1 MNEVL
6 RQEKKYAINLADGVI
21 LGGRLGAVMHADV
34 HNGAQGYTIRSLY
47 FDTPDDQDFQD
58 KVDGLE
64 LRRKIRLRTYSLRSD
79 FAMLEMKQK
88 EGPYQRKRSLRLSR
102 EDARRLCR
110 GDYQPL
116 QSYDAP
122 FAAECYGLMHC
133 RCYRPKTIVE
143 YRRQAFV
150 ARENHIRITLDSRI
164 TATESS
170 LDVFS
175 ERLPMYAAMDPFHMV
190 LEVKYNGFLL
200 SYIKDLLDL
209 VERSELSVSKY
220 CLARSIS
227 LSLQG

>member
-6 RQEKKYAINLADGVI
+6 RQEKKYAVNVADGAV
-21 LGGRLGAVMHADV
+21 LRRHLEPVMHADA
-34 HNGAQGYTIRSLY
+34 HNGPQGYGIRSLY

-58 KVDGLE
+58 KIDGLE
-64 LRRKIRLRTYSLRSD
+64 LRRKIRLRTYSPRSD

-102 EDARRLCR
+102 EDAQRLCR
-110 GDYQPL
+110 GDYRPL
-116 QSYDAP
+116 QAYEDP

-133 RCYRPKTIVE
+133 RCYRPKAVVE

-164 TATESS
+164 VVTESE
-170 LDVFS
+170 LDLFS
-175 ERLPMYAAMDPFHMV
+175 ERLPMYPVMDPFHMV

-200 SYIKDLLDL
+200 SYIKDLLNL

-220 CLARSIS
+220 CLARSVS
-227 LSLQG
+227 QNLQS